1 MSGEGTEQ
9 VHPGYS
15 PDKVFFSCKL
25 VMMEREQRFLLH
37 FFSSLSA

>member
-15 PDKVFFSCKL
+15 PDKFFSYKL
-25 VMMEREQRFLLH
+25 VMMKRERKFL
-37 FFSSLSA
+37 